1 MLRICTQ
8 HALQSLGPVNVT
20 HTHIIIES
28 EGLLQVADTPTAP
41 NQHRKV
47 ALQRLQALFLQHLPL
62 KQIQGLHQLGKKSI

>member
-41 NQHRKV
+41 NQHRKI

-62 KQIQGLHQLGKKSI
+62 KQIQGLHQLDKKSI